1 MRSKT
6 IPKRTIRDSVFT
18 ALASKKPYLL
28 QIFQALHPED
38 TTTTADNLQN
48 VTLRNVLVDGQY
60 NDLGFEA
67 NGKTIILI
75 EAQTQWSDN
84 IILRI
89 MLYYLRTLDEKQER
103 DKNSLFSRKALPLL
117 KPEFYIVYTGD
128 KTDIPEYISF
138 TETYFPG
145 QQSDI
150 EARARV
156 IRQPG
161 KDNILSQYVSFNKVY
176 SEQLKRT
183 GRKQETIENTIRI
196 CQQEGYLA
204 DFLNDHQNEV
214 RKIMSAL
221 FDEEVILRNYMAEV
235 VAEEREDARADER
248 REMAREMLRAGEPR
262 TKIVQFTK
270 LSDRE
275 LDELQQGSVKPS

>member
-1 MRSKT
+1 M
-6 IPKRTIRDSVFT
+6 
-18 ALASKKPYLL
+18 

-103 DKNSLFSRKALPLL
+103 DKNSLFNRKPLPLL

-128 KTDIPEYISF
+128 KTDISTQFCPRNAQGGRTPFQDYAVHQAV
-138 TETYFPG
+138 G
-145 QQSDI
+145 QGI
-150 EARARV
+150 E
-156 IRQPG
+156 
-161 KDNILSQYVSFNKVY
+161 
-176 SEQLKRT
+176 
-183 GRKQETIENTIRI
+183 
-196 CQQEGYLA
+196 
-204 DFLNDHQNEV
+204 
-214 RKIMSAL
+214 
-221 FDEEVILRNYMAEV
+221 
-235 VAEEREDARADER
+235 
-248 REMAREMLRAGEPR
+248 
-262 TKIVQFTK
+262 
-270 LSDRE
+270 
-275 LDELQQGSVKPS
+275 

>member
-48 VTLRNVLVDGQY
+48 VTLHNVLVDGQY

-103 DKNSLFSRKALPLL
+103 DKKACSTARLFPCSNLNFTLSIPATKQTSRSIYHSRKPISPGNSRTL
-117 KPEFYIVYTGD
+117 KPVPGSSGSRA
-128 KTDIPEYISF
+128 KTIF
-138 TETYFPG
+138 
-145 QQSDI
+145 
-150 EARARV
+150 
-156 IRQPG
+156 
-161 KDNILSQYVSFNKVY
+161 
-176 SEQLKRT
+176 
-183 GRKQETIENTIRI
+183 
-196 CQQEGYLA
+196 
-204 DFLNDHQNEV
+204 
-214 RKIMSAL
+214 
-221 FDEEVILRNYMAEV
+221 
-235 VAEEREDARADER
+235 
-248 REMAREMLRAGEPR
+248 
-262 TKIVQFTK
+262 
-270 LSDRE
+270 
-275 LDELQQGSVKPS
+275 